1 MHPDTLNFLKALSE
15 NNNRNF
21 FAIVK
26 PLYDQVREQLIAFTD
41 DVISEIKKFDES
53 IDEDLTAKKCL
64 FRIYRDAR
72 RLKPWDPVY
81 KKNFGFS
88 ISPSG
93 KNDSRAGYYLHIQPK
108 HSFFGGGTY
117 RPEPSELLN
126 LRHYLIRYAD
136 EYHKLIQN
144 KNFVKEFWKVGGT
157 SITRPPKGFFKD
169 TPHLELIKK
178 KQHLITHAYTDKEMS
193 DPNFMNLFL
202 HHCKIAM
209 PWFHFLNKGYNYA
222 ERQHTL

>member
-72 RLKPWDPVY
+72 RLKP
-81 KKNFGFS
+81 
-88 ISPSG
+88 
-93 KNDSRAGYYLHIQPK
+93 
-108 HSFFGGGTY
+108 
-117 RPEPSELLN
+117 
-126 LRHYLIRYAD
+126 
-136 EYHKLIQN
+136 
-144 KNFVKEFWKVGGT
+144 
-157 SITRPPKGFFKD
+157 
-169 TPHLELIKK
+169 
-178 KQHLITHAYTDKEMS
+178 
-193 DPNFMNLFL
+193 
-202 HHCKIAM
+202 
-209 PWFHFLNKGYNYA
+209 
-222 ERQHTL
+222 